1 MKRLSGTSSVR
12 LEALYRRAR
21 WCSLLLLALVIAG
34 QRLGAQEQAKPTIL
48 TRKVSYETRNSPL
61 GRVFKDLRRQ
71 LRIRLT
77 FNSDHIEGQP
87 PVTISLRDVSLGVLL
102 DEVLKKTNLTY
113 IEEFGGI
120 IIRKRELPAT
130 SAERTPHGET
140 HVVLRGRVTDP
151 AGNPLAGVS
160 VRAQHSREMTVTQT
174 DGMFMIVPKE
184 NEPVYLSRMGM
195 KPLTYVARSTKEPLV
210 VLKMDTIARIIQEVV
225 VNGYQKIDPRL
236 ATGSV
241 FKLNAAEVLQPGVPT
256 IDKML
261 QGKVP
266 GLMVI
271 NTSGSVNA
279 SPTMRIRGT
288 STLIGNAAPL
298 WVIDGM
304 IRPDPVDIS
313 SAVLNDI
320 VSGGARSNYEMMGNA
335 VSGVNPYDI
344 ESLTFLRD
352 AAATAIYGTRAANGV
367 IVITTKRGKEGPM
380 RIAYNSNFSF
390 QLKPR
395 YKRLGLM
402 DSKERVA
409 FSKQVVE
416 DGIAF
421 GDVLG
426 LMENISY
433 EGLLQALYAQRITEA
448 EFHRQV
454 AALET
459 RNTDWFG
466 ELFRNQF
473 GMQHS
478 LSMSGGNTKTTYYAS
493 LSFGDNKGAA
503 NMDGNKMY
511 GANMNIRS
519 QIGSRLMLDLSLQG
533 NYRTATGYHSSVNPL
548 TYALQTSR
556 TIGGDEEYPR
566 SLVASVLNTEEFG
579 APPHPL
585 FYNIHRETSHTG
597 NTTRIQSVN
606 VNLALDYKLA
616 QGLQFRNS
624 TNFITDGAE
633 GMIYADQYSYAVA
646 QLRGWDLTWTPTAKA
661 IENSNLPVG
670 GIAELSNSNTR
681 TLGIRNSLDYTRN
694 VSGQR
699 DQFNVSL
706 GHEIRSQQSS
716 NLFTSEPG
724 FFPDRGNLF
733 SPTARSREIFSRQ
746 TLSNSKNNAVSG
758 YATAAYSLMNRY
770 ILSGTVRVDG
780 NNRFGQYA
788 NRRFLPNYSIGGRW
802 NLAQESWFPAGRL
815 VNDWQIKAS
824 FGTQGN
830 VVTSVGPHLIATYSG
845 NEKDPVTQLPYLSIK
860 TLPYPDLRW
869 EKTYQWNVGT
879 NLMLLD
885 SRLGLSLDWYAKRT
899 TDVIDLL
906 NIPYEYGLEF
916 MYRNG
921 SNLYNRGLE
930 LMVNAQLIRNA
941 ATILSVSIST
951 SRNFNKVSEDVSR
964 QDFYSLLSG
973 NGNLPGRAV
982 SGMYSF
988 VFKGLHHETGLPE
1001 FDRLNRVDKTS
1012 NPDDFLVYSGQ
1023 TQPKVTWNIS
1033 PVFRYHSFTMS
1044 AAIFVS
1050 LGSIKRLNP
1059 VFNRLSVGDG
1069 VPAASANLS
1078 KEYLQ
1083 RWRRPGDELHTDIPV
1098 LVDRLPGTAYVLVPY
1113 YSERMSWGVLKDIR
1127 VHPLEAYNMS
1137 SLRTV
1142 KNDYLRCN
1150 FLNLSYALPQ
1160 TVLGSSEIKGLSL
1173 GVSVNNVF
1181 TIANKRLKGQD
1192 PEISGI
1198 GTTALPLTRQFAMNI
1213 NANF

>member
-1 MKRLSGTSSVR
+1 MKRLSGTSSAR
-12 LEALYRRAR
+12 RKALYRCAR
-21 WCSLLLLALVIAG
+21 WCGLLMLCLLLAGRQLM
-34 QRLGAQEQAKPTIL
+34 AQEPARPTIL
-48 TRKVSYETRNSPL
+48 TTKVSFEARNAPL
-61 GRVFKDLRRQ
+61 GKVLKDLRRQ

-77 FNSDHIEGQP
+77 FNSEHIEGQP
-87 PVTISLRDVSLGVLL
+87 PVTVSLRDVPLGTLL
-102 DEVLKKTNLTY
+102 TEVLKKTDLAY

-120 IIRKRELPAT
+120 IIRKKDVPAA
-130 SAERTPHGET
+130 SATGAIPGET
-140 HVVLRGRVTDP
+140 HVVLRGRVTD
-151 AGNPLAGVS
+151 ALGNPLAGVS
-160 VRAQHSREMTVTQT
+160 VRAQQSREMTVTQT

-184 NEPVYLSRMGM
+184 NEPVLLSRMGM
-195 KPLTYVARSTKEPLV
+195 KPLTYIAKSTNEPLV

-271 NTSGSVNA
+271 NQSGSVNA

-313 SAVLNDI
+313 AAVLNDL
-320 VSGGARSNYEMMGNA
+320 VSGGARSNFEMMGNA

-367 IVITTKRGKEGPM
+367 IVITTKRGKEGPV
-380 RIAYNSNFSF
+380 RVAYNANFSF
-390 QLKPR
+390 QSRPNYR
-395 YKRLGLM
+395 RLDLM

-416 DGIAF
+416 DNIAF

-426 LMENISY
+426 LMENMSY
-433 EGLLQALYAQRITEA
+433 EGLLQALYAGRITEDA
-448 EFHRQV
+448 FHRQV

-473 GMQHS
+473 SMQHS
-478 LSMSGGNTKTTYYAS
+478 LSLSGGNARTTYYAS
-493 LSFGDNKGAA
+493 VNYGNNKGAA
-503 NMDGNKMY
+503 GMDGNKMY

-519 QIGSRLMLDLSLQG
+519 QIGNRLTLDLTLQG
-533 NYRTATGYHSSVNPL
+533 NYRTTTGYHASINPL
-548 TYALQTSR
+548 SYALQTSR
-556 TIGGDEEYPR
+556 TISGEEAYPK
-566 SLVASVLNTEEFG
+566 SLVASVLNDQEFG
-579 APPHPL
+579 VPPHPL
-585 FYNIHRETSHTG
+585 YYNVHREIAHTG
-597 NTTRIQSVN
+597 NTTRLQSAS

-616 QGLQFRNS
+616 KGLLFRNS
-624 TNFITDGAE
+624 THFITDGAE
-633 GMIYADQYSYAVA
+633 GIAYADQYSYAVA
-646 QLRGWDLTWTPTAKA
+646 QLRGWDLGWTPTQSAV
-661 IENSNLPVG
+661 ENSFLPVG
-670 GIAELSNSNTR
+670 GIAELNNGSTR
-681 TLGIRNSLDYTRN
+681 TLGVRNSLDYTRS
-694 VSGQR
+694 VFGQR

-706 GHEIRSQQSS
+706 GQEVRSQQSS
-716 NLFTSEPG
+716 NVFAVEPG
-724 FFPDRGNLF
+724 YFPDRGNIF
-733 SPTARSREIFSRQ
+733 SPTPKSREVYSRQ
-746 TLSNSKNNAVSG
+746 SLSNAKNNAVSG

-802 NLAQESWFPAGRL
+802 NVAQESWFPAGRL
-815 VNDWQIKAS
+815 VNDWQIRAS

-845 NEKDPVTQLPYLSIK
+845 NERDPVTQIPYLSIK
-860 TLPYPDLRW
+860 SLPYPDLRW
-869 EKTYQWNVGT
+869 EKTYQWNAGT
-879 NLMLLD
+879 NVMLLD
-885 SRLGLSLDWYAKRT
+885 NRLGVNLDWYAKRT
-899 TDVIDLL
+899 VDVVDLL
-906 NIPYEYGLEF
+906 DIPFEYGLEY

-921 SNLYNRGLE
+921 SNLYNSGLE
-930 LMVNAQLIRNA
+930 LMVNAQLIRQ
-941 ATILSVSIST
+941 THTSLSVSVAT
-951 SRNFNKVSEDVSR
+951 SRNFNKVAEDVSR
-964 QDFYSLLSG
+964 QDFYGLLSG
-973 NGNLPGRAV
+973 SGNLPGRAV

-988 VFKGLHHETGLPE
+988 VFKGLSHDTGLPQ
-1001 FDRLNRVDKTS
+1001 FDRLERADKTS
-1012 NPDDFLVYSGQ
+1012 DPNDFLVYAGQ
-1023 TQPKVTWNIS
+1023 TQPKATWNIS
-1033 PVFRYHSFTMS
+1033 PVMRYKSLTMT

-1050 LGSIKRLNP
+1050 LGSVKRLNP
-1059 VFNRLSVGDG
+1059 VFNQLSAGDG

-1078 KEYLQ
+1078 REYLR
-1083 RWRRPGDELHTDIPV
+1083 RWRKPGDEAFTNIPV
-1098 LVDRLPGTAYVLVPY
+1098 LRDRLPGNQYVTVPY
-1113 YSERMSWGVLKDIR
+1113 YSVRTGQGALSDIR
-1127 VHPLEAYNMS
+1127 VHPLEAYNLS
-1137 SLRTV
+1137 DLRTV

-1150 FLNLSYALPQ
+1150 FVNLSYAVPQ
-1160 TVLGSSEIKGLSL
+1160 AVLGNSGVKGLSL
-1173 GVSVNNVF
+1173 GLSVNNVF
-1181 TIANKRLKGQD
+1181 TIANRQLKGQD